1 MCVLWCSPWGVC
13 VEVCFLGRV
22 CGLARACAC
31 ALLSVLCGSCVC
43 VCVCVFLMVFVRW
56 YGCICVCVCA
66 CVSFCVGEGAPWGV
80 CVGLRVLVSVL
91 W

>member
-43 VCVCVFLMVFVRW
+43 VCLCVFDGFRALVWVYLR
-56 YGCICVCVCA
+56 VCVCL
-66 CVSFCVGEGAPWGV
+66 CFF
-80 CVGLRVLVSVL
+80 LR